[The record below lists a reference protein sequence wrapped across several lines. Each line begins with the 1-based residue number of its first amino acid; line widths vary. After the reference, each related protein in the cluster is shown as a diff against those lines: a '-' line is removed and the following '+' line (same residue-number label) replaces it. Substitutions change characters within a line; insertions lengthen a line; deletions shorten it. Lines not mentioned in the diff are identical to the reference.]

1 MSMRDINLLPGEIA
15 AEEASRRNR
24 VYWLFALIAL
34 VALLAWFSVGRL
46 SAIGDAEDDL
56 TAQQQVNADLDAE
69 IGSLGQFEGPLQ
81 AFEARTQL
89 MSTALEGDVS
99 WARLLNDLG
108 RFIPDRVWL
117 DSLQGDLDQAV
128 VNGTAFEYEDVANW
142 LRAVDNSNYAG
153 LSSSWVGS
161 LNASDV
167 SGVGVVS
174 FQSTAQLTDEAL
186 GQRLASR
193 IPEIS

>member
-24 VYWLFALIAL
+24 VYWLFALVAL
-34 VALLAWFSVGRL
+34 VALLAWLSIGRL
-46 SAIGDAEDDL
+46 GAISDKEDEV
-56 TAQQQVNADLDAE
+56 ANQQQVNTNLEAE

-81 AFEARTQL
+81 AFEFRTAL
-89 MSTALEGDVS
+89 LTSALEGDVS

-117 DSLQGDLDQAV
+117 DSLQGDLDQV
-128 VNGTAFEYEDVANW
+128 SVSGTAFEYEDVANW

-161 LNASDV
+161 LTTGEL
-167 SGVGVVS
+167 SGVEVVTY
-174 FQSTAQLTDEAL
+174 QSTARLTDEAL
-186 GQRLASR
+186 AQRLSSR